1 MKCPNCQ
8 EELLTITRLNVEIDY
23 CPSCKGIW
31 LDRGELDKIIE
42 FMETKKGRRKAKE
55 GSILPDEHPDDVS
68 GNYRHE
74 DDYFQ
79 HKKNSFFKALF
90 KF

>member
-1 MKCPNCQ
+1 M
-8 EELLTITRLNVEIDY
+8 TIVRFSVEIDY
-23 CPSCKGIW
+23 CHSCRGVW

-42 FMETKKGRRKAKE
+42 VAEAQKGKGKKKGASN
-55 GSILPDEHPDDVS
+55 SILPTDHPDDVS

-79 HKKNSFFKALF
+79 HKKKSFLKELF

>member
-1 MKCPNCQ
+1 M
-8 EELLTITRLNVEIDY
+8 TIERFSIEIDY
-23 CPSCKGIW
+23 CPSCLGVW

-42 FMETKKGRRKAKE
+42 IIETNKGREK
-55 GSILPDEHPDDVS
+55 GTSCSILPLDHPDDVS

-79 HKKNSFFKALF
+79 HKKNSFLKELF